1 MKSSCGH
8 EDKVN
13 RQMNAMEMKVNL
25 YKQQVNEL
33 QTQLDKMRQL
43 NNERYELLKRQ
54 VTAISANMDMNFLL
68 EHKMNR
74 LETEVQQLNIDMTAA
89 KITMPGT
96 TKSLHQ
102 NDEVR
107 SSEADLS
114 ALPHNIQ
121 SMVQYE
127 VKLFADDFTSKFQTY
142 VLEQILLYNKVFSNR
157 PKYNGASQQQHKNF
171 TQLAS
176 MLSLPTESGE
186 SVERLRRLIQRDGI
200 LAREYEN
207 LKVTNGGYQSQKHTS
222 SSVKYI
228 PSDESW
234 NVTGRAQAVRSKI
247 PRNKRHHVITN
258 SQSEDSDEA
267 IENNESFSGENPEAN
282 DTSLDDSLTSMEQDV
297 SSSASSRISQTSE
310 PDANSTVT
318 QFENK
323 DTEKATNKHLDQC
336 YNKINEMERRLRKE
350 ITDVLYTPLAEVV
363 RLVEKLKVDTG
374 EQILKLDNKCE
385 QANKQSTLHI
395 TELQNSV
402 HATQQDLQ
410 SVYEDVHESTA
421 KLDKVNQLEEVIS
434 DLIKNITTNS
444 RTESDLENEE
454 QGKRIKKLERLMG
467 VYQQSLQHYRN
478 ETKHEY
484 REMRVSLDKETNAL
498 KLFTKALQNNINETV
513 TYEMTTFNNSY
524 NKRLQDINEQIRA
537 QEDALLHVQMD
548 IEKAEK
554 MLESKQQRSDHDY
567 DDMQETINH
576 VVLKQKDFTKKLE
589 NIEQFQDNINEK
601 INAYGKD
608 IVSLQIESR
617 LNTDEWL
624 PLTFE
629 FDSSRTECFGDQYVK
644 RTNYTK
650 AKYVGVV
657 LCSET
662 RYKIFLSS
670 SLNGTFMNVGDA
682 SGMGEDHCEF
692 VGASRDAPAKLS
704 VFKLTFGTT
713 QGYARNHWG
722 QDLVIT
728 YLNAIK
734 PSPHWYECGVKIP

>member
-1 MKSSCGH
+1 
-8 EDKVN
+8 
-13 RQMNAMEMKVNL
+13 MNAMEMKVNL
-25 YKQQVNEL
+25 YKKQVNEL
-33 QTQLDKMRQL
+33 QIQLDKMRQL
-43 NNERYELLKRQ
+43 NNERYELLERQ
-54 VTAISANMDMNFLL
+54 VTSISANMDMNFLL

-74 LETEVQQLNIDMTAA
+74 LETDVQQLNIDMTAA
-89 KITMPGT
+89 KITMPGS
-96 TKSLHQ
+96 KSFHQ
-102 NDEVR
+102 DDEMR

-157 PKYNGASQQQHKNF
+157 PKYNGASQQHMNF

-176 MLSLPTESGE
+176 MLSLPKDSGE

-207 LKVTNGGYQSQKHTS
+207 LKKNDVDYQSEKHTS
-222 SSVKYI
+222 SSMKYV

-234 NVTGRAQAVRSKI
+234 NVTGSAQVVRSKI
-247 PRNKRHHVITN
+247 PRSKRHHVITN
-258 SQSEDSDEA
+258 SQSEDSDEVT
-267 IENNESFSGENPEAN
+267 ESNESFSGENPEAN
-282 DTSLDDSLTSMEQDV
+282 DTSLDDSLTPMEQDV
-297 SSSASSRISQTSE
+297 SSSVSSRISHTSE
-310 PDANSTVT
+310 PGANSTVT

-323 DTEKATNKHLDQC
+323 DREKAREANMHLDQC

-363 RLVEKLKVDTG
+363 RLVEKLKVDVG
-374 EQILKLDNKCE
+374 EQFLKLDNKFE
-385 QANKQSTLHI
+385 LANKQSTLHI

-410 SVYEDVHESTA
+410 GMFEDVHESMA
-421 KLDKVNQLEEVIS
+421 KLDKVNQLEELVS
-434 DLIKNITTNS
+434 DLIKNVTTNS

-498 KLFTKALQNNINETV
+498 KMFTKALQNNINETV
-513 TYEMTTFNNSY
+513 TYEMATFNNSY

-537 QEDALLHVQMD
+537 HEDALLHVQMD

-554 MLESKQQRSDHDY
+554 MRESKQQRSDHDY
-567 DDMQETINH
+567 DEMQETINH

-589 NIEQFQDNINEK
+589 NIEQFQGNINEK
-601 INAYGKD
+601 ISAYGKD

-629 FDSSRTECFGDQYVK
+629 FDSSRTDCFGDQYVK
-644 RTNYTK
+644 RTHYAK

-704 VFKLTFGTT
+704 AFKLTFG
-713 QGYARNHWG
+713 
-722 QDLVIT
+722 I
-728 YLNAIK
+728 
-734 PSPHWYECGVKIP
+734 ECTKTEFHT